1 MAILCCN
8 AFSYSFLSI
17 VGAYDQARASCCYGL
32 SQARSDSLQFL
43 LSRYVQ
49 QAEGRGP
56 FPQLYND
63 HPHRNSVGLAGHS
76 QISNKWNALSPEE
89 KKVYIDLSEKDKQRY
104 IYQRNEVFSRHQ
116 IPGIPLIAKT
126 RGSSSRANS
135 RLDKQSFL
143 YKSATQRNVPNFCD
157 GLLLSSVFSSPS
169 PHAKG
174 RDSAKALDLME
185 AVRAQLILTQQEQH
199 SGSLPHTLPSMQQ
212 SMQPSMQQSM
222 QQPLSDLYGDSSLPM
237 YGGALTM
244 GQQPA
249 GTYLTPPLAYS
260 EMRNLPLPM
269 AGVSSAYGGLQH
281 QENYAVLPTPSA
293 QPSQPP
299 VPNIQNVQSVQTV
312 QTVQNASSVPNGQT
326 PQPLPSMQTVQT
338 LPEVHGLTYPLQ
350 MLPGA
355 VLPRKPEPPVEEGV
369 LPYACPLS
377 GCGKRFASKLAL
389 RRHQVEHTENGK
401 LYQCE
406 QPGCNACF
414 ITASGLYKHRQ
425 THAASQR
432 QFRCD
437 FSGCNK
443 VFRTKHG
450 LHLHQQNIHTR
461 NKPYVCKE

>member
-1 MAILCCN
+1 
-8 AFSYSFLSI
+8 
-17 VGAYDQARASCCYGL
+17 
-32 SQARSDSLQFL
+32 
-43 LSRYVQ
+43 
-49 QAEGRGP
+49 
-56 FPQLYND
+56 
-63 HPHRNSVGLAGHS
+63 
-76 QISNKWNALSPEE
+76 
-89 KKVYIDLSEKDKQRY
+89 
-104 IYQRNEVFSRHQ
+104 
-116 IPGIPLIAKT
+116 
-126 RGSSSRANS
+126 
-135 RLDKQSFL
+135 
-143 YKSATQRNVPNFCD
+143 
-157 GLLLSSVFSSPS
+157 
-169 PHAKG
+169 
-174 RDSAKALDLME
+174 
-185 AVRAQLILTQQEQH
+185 
-199 SGSLPHTLPSMQQ
+199 
-212 SMQPSMQQSM
+212 MQPSM

-237 YGGALTM
+237 YGGALAM

-269 AGVSSAYGGLQH
+269 AGVSSAYGGLH
-281 QENYAVLPTPSA
+281 QENYAVLPASSA

-299 VPNIQNVQSVQTV
+299 MPNIQSVQSVQNV
-312 QTVQNASSVPNGQT
+312 SNVSSVPSLPNGQT
-326 PQPLPSMQTVQT
+326 PQPLSSMQT

-355 VLPRKPEPPVEEGV
+355 VLPRKPEPPVEDGV